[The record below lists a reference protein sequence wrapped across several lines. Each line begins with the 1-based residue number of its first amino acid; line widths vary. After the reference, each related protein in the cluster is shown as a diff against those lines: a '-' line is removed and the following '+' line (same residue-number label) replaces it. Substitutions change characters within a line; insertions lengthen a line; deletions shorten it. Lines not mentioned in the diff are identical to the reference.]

1 MRIDNIFN
9 DINSLDYDRVNSSFS
24 RTYESINNFI
34 DSSPINSGDNKLSDK
49 DIDSIIEETYNIIKN
64 YDNKNPFNEGDIIK
78 IPKDILSDVIFKS
91 LHIEGYYTV
100 EELSSNPEEFRNMA
114 EYKADGIIKNNAT
127 ITFSG
132 KAYFGR
138 FGDKKP
144 LTYENE
150 QVFILGIRNKT
161 EAGIE
166 QLSRLYI
173 TEDDL
178 EKTEITTKFEIKDLS
193 EYTQILKD
201 SYANWISRVKN
212 EDLLSDPNTSIDS
225 WMKYLSNCFLDS
237 KKFIQDGI
245 EQNKSKKYI
254 SEMFEKMNKEAG
266 EYLATKYFKLTGIP
280 KPPVQTDSYIDKYA
294 DLWMKGKAPDHFNK
308 FMTKLEKTTTL
319 K

>member
-1 MRIDNIFN
+1 MKIDNILN
-9 DINSLDYDRVNSSFS
+9 DINSLDYDRTNSSFS

-34 DSSPINSGDNKLSDK
+34 ESSPINSENDIISEK

-64 YDNKNPFNEGDIIK
+64 YDNKHPFSEGDIIK
-78 IPKDILSDVIFKS
+78 IPEDILSDVIFKS

-100 EELSSNPEEFRNMA
+100 EELSSNPEEFHNMA

-127 ITFSG
+127 ITFRG

-308 FMTKLEKTTTL
+308 WKAKIEKERQL
-319 K
+319 

>member
-127 ITFSG
+127 ITFRG

-308 FMTKLEKTTTL
+308 WKAKIEKERQL
-319 K
+319 

>member
-127 ITFSG
+127 ITFRG

-178 EKTEITTKFEIKDLS
+178 EKTEITTKFEIKGLS

-212 EDLLSDPNTSIDS
+212 EDLLSDPNISIDS

-280 KPPVQTDSYIDKYA
+280 KPPVQTDNYIDKYA

-308 FMTKLEKTTTL
+308 WKAKIEKERQL
-319 K
+319 

>member
-34 DSSPINSGDNKLSDK
+34 ESSPINSENDIISEK

-64 YDNKNPFNEGDIIK
+64 YDNKHPFNEGDIIK

-127 ITFSG
+127 ITFRG

>member
-34 DSSPINSGDNKLSDK
+34 DSSPINSGDNKLSGK

-127 ITFSG
+127 ITFRG

-308 FMTKLEKTTTL
+308 WKAKIEKERQL
-319 K
+319 

>member
-34 DSSPINSGDNKLSDK
+34 DSSPINSGDNKLSGK

-127 ITFSG
+127 ITFRG

-308 FMTKLEKTTTL
+308 WKAKIEKEQQL
-319 K
+319 

>member
-1 MRIDNIFN
+1 MKIDNILN
-9 DINSLDYDRVNSSFS
+9 DINSLGYDRTNSSFS

-127 ITFSG
+127 ITFRG

-308 FMTKLEKTTTL
+308 WKAKIEKERQL
-319 K
+319 

>member
-1 MRIDNIFN
+1 MKIDNIFN
-9 DINSLDYDRVNSSFS
+9 DINSLDYDRANSSFS

-34 DSSPINSGDNKLSDK
+34 ESSPISSGDNIISEK

-64 YDNKNPFNEGDIIK
+64 YDNKHPFSEGDIIK
-78 IPKDILSDVIFKS
+78 IPEDILSNVIFKS
-91 LHIEGYYTV
+91 LYIEGYYTA
-100 EELSSNPEEFRNMA
+100 EELSSNPEEFHNMA
-114 EYKADGIIKNNAT
+114 DYKADSIIKNNAT
-127 ITFSG
+127 ITFKG

-150 QVFILGIRNKT
+150 QVFILGVKNKT

-166 QLSRLYI
+166 HLSSIFI
-173 TEDDL
+173 TKGDL
-178 EKTEITTKFEIKDLS
+178 GKAEVITKFEIKDLS

-201 SYANWISRVKN
+201 SYVNWTSRVKD
-212 EDLLSDPNTSIDS
+212 EDLLSGPNTSVDS

-237 KKFIQDGI
+237 KKFIIEGI
-245 EQNKSKKYI
+245 EQDKSKKYI

-308 FMTKLEKTTTL
+308 FMAKLEKERNL
-319 K
+319 

>member
-1 MRIDNIFN
+1 MKIDNILN
-9 DINSLDYDRVNSSFS
+9 DINSLDYDRTNSSFS

-34 DSSPINSGDNKLSDK
+34 ESSPINSENDIISEK

-64 YDNKNPFNEGDIIK
+64 YDNKHPFSEGDIIK

-127 ITFSG
+127 ITFRG

-308 FMTKLEKTTTL
+308 WKAKIEKERQL
-319 K
+319 

>member
-127 ITFSG
+127 ITFRG

-308 FMTKLEKTTTL
+308 WKAKI
-319 K
+319 

>member
-1 MRIDNIFN
+1 MKINNIFN

-34 DSSPINSGDNKLSDK
+34 ESSPTSFFGEDRLSDK

-64 YDNKNPFNEGDIIK
+64 YDNKIPFNEGDIIK
-78 IPKDILSDVIFKS
+78 IPEDILSDIIFKS

-114 EYKADGIIKNNAT
+114 EYKADSIIKNNAT
-127 ITFSG
+127 ITFKG

-150 QVFILGIRNKT
+150 QVFILGVKNKT
-161 EAGIE
+161 KAGIE
-166 QLSRLYI
+166 HLSSLYI

-178 EKTEITTKFEIKDLS
+178 EKTEVTTKFEIKDLS

-201 SYANWISRVKN
+201 AYANWISRVKD

-237 KKFIQDGI
+237 KKFIIEGI

-266 EYLATKYFKLTGIP
+266 KYLATKYFKLTGIP

-308 FMTKLEKTTTL
+308 FMAKIEK
-319 K
+319 

>member
-127 ITFSG
+127 ITFRG

-308 FMTKLEKTTTL
+308 WMAKIEKEQQL
-319 K
+319 

>member
-127 ITFSG
+127 ITFRG

-161 EAGIE
+161 ETGIE

-294 DLWMKGKAPDHFNK
+294 DLWMKGKAPDHFI
-308 FMTKLEKTTTL
+308 
-319 K
+319 

>member
-127 ITFSG
+127 ITFRG

-201 SYANWISRVKN
+201 SYANWISRIKN

-294 DLWMKGKAPDHFNK
+294 DLWMKGKAPDRFNK
-308 FMTKLEKTTTL
+308 WMAKIEKEQQL
-319 K
+319 